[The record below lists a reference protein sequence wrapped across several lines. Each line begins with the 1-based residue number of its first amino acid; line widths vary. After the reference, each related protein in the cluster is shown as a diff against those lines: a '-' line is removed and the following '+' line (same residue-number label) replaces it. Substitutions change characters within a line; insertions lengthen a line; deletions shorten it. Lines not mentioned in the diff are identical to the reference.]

1 MFINFGCTFL
11 DQGGITIEDG
21 VFIGP
26 GAKILTEGHP
36 EEPELRH
43 TLHTEPVVIRRKA
56 WIGAGAMILPGVT
69 VGENAIVAAG
79 AVVTKDVPDNAI
91 VAGVP
96 AKVLRNIKPIIM
108 NKSFTALLA
117 IVLLA
122 GAACQRTNNEKDM
135 KELNLTAEWDKTF
148 PKSDKVNHSKAT
160 FTNRYGITLA
170 ADMYVP
176 KNVAG
181 KLPAIAVCGPFG
193 AVKEQAAGLY
203 AQTMAERGFLTVAF
217 DPSYTGES
225 SGEPRYVVSPDI
237 NTEDFSLPSISLR
250 PTIRS
255 IPSGSA
261 SSVSVAGE
269 DWLSMPQQPTRASK
283 QP

>member
-1 MFINFGCTFL
+1 MNEIIERMRRGERITETDSDFSRLCEEVENTRRLVGELNTGYHSPDEVRALLERIWGQPLDRSVRMFPPFYTAFGKTTHVGKEVFINFGCTFL

-96 AKVLRNIKPIIM
+96 AKVLRNIK
-108 NKSFTALLA
+108 TDYH
-117 IVLLA
+117 
-122 GAACQRTNNEKDM
+122 E
-135 KELNLTAEWDKTF
+135 
-148 PKSDKVNHSKAT
+148 
-160 FTNRYGITLA
+160 
-170 ADMYVP
+170 
-176 KNVAG
+176 
-181 KLPAIAVCGPFG
+181 
-193 AVKEQAAGLY
+193 
-203 AQTMAERGFLTVAF
+203 
-217 DPSYTGES
+217 
-225 SGEPRYVVSPDI
+225 
-237 NTEDFSLPSISLR
+237 
-250 PTIRS
+250 
-255 IPSGSA
+255 
-261 SSVSVAGE
+261 
-269 DWLSMPQQPTRASK
+269 
-283 QP
+283 